1 MVKITFNTRRPPLWF
16 LSTIS
21 MVTAFLDEEEDKRW
35 NGPLLLV
42 SEPLHQP
49 RLLYSGRD
57 FLPSFWAPEVSNMP
71 ALSSSDEPSA
81 KKWCTKNRGMSLCS
95 RELVHRQAPN
105 TYIVTAH
112 ALDANGCPPC
122 ETLWQ
127 FWCKSLSWV
136 TPLFFGADEK
146 TKVETCY
153 REAILMLRTVA
164 MYNRDRRVI
173 TLLTLVAVCDC
184 AVGLSIVRTSS
195 CTRGSVRF
203 IQR

>member
-1 MVKITFNTRRPPLWF
+1 MI
-16 LSTIS
+16 
-21 MVTAFLDEEEDKRW
+21 
-35 NGPLLLV
+35 
-42 SEPLHQP
+42 
-49 RLLYSGRD
+49 

-71 ALSSSDEPSA
+71 ALRSTSSDEPSA